1 MIQTTNNILVVRPA
15 SFGFNQET
23 AGSNS
28 FQKQLNENAE
38 EIRIKKLNEF
48 EAFVEELKSSGVNV
62 YVFDDTAFP
71 EKPDAIFPNNWI
83 SFHADGMVIIYP
95 MFAENRRHEKR
106 LDFIESLKKDFII
119 TNIVDLSGY
128 EQEGIFLEG
137 TGSII
142 FDHINKA
149 AYACIS
155 PRTNLEVFMK
165 VCNFLNYKA
174 VYFYAHDK
182 SGKEIYHTNVM
193 MCIAEKFA
201 VICMESITNEEER
214 KMVFDS
220 LTSSGHRVINI
231 NFEQMKN
238 FAGNMLSLHTRDNSS
253 ILALS
258 QSSFD
263 SLTTDQIE
271 EIEKYSKPV
280 PLNIK
285 TIETI
290 GGGSARCMIAEIFLQ
305 PRTTVIPKEN
315 VTYSV

>member
-1 MIQTTNNILVVRPA
+1 MTQTTNNILVVRPA

-28 FQKQLNENAE
+28 FQKELNVNAD

-48 EAFVEELKSSGVNV
+48 ESFVEKLKASGVNV
-62 YVFDDTAFP
+62 CVFDDTTSP

-83 SFHADGMVIIYP
+83 SFHTDGTVIIYP
-95 MFAENRRHEKR
+95 MFAENRRQEKR
-106 LDFIESLKKDFII
+106 LDFIEKLKKHFII
-119 TNIVDLSGY
+119 TNIVDLSDY
-128 EQEGIFLEG
+128 EQEGKYLEG

-142 FDHINKA
+142 FDHISKV

-155 PRTNLEVFMK
+155 PRTNLELYFK
-165 VCNFLNYKA
+165 VCTFLNYKA

-201 VICMESITNEEER
+201 VICMESITNNEER
-214 KMVFDS
+214 QLVLDS
-220 LTSSGHRVINI
+220 LTSSGHQVIDI
-231 NFEQMKN
+231 SFQQMEN
-238 FAGNMLSLHTRDNSS
+238 FAGNMLSLHTLDNSN

-263 SLTTDQIE
+263 SLRTDQIE
-271 EIEKYSKPV
+271 NIEKYCKPI

-305 PRTTVIPKEN
+305 PKN
-315 VTYSV
+315 S